1 MVKGFFLTLVLG
13 AFAAL
18 AFFSTPRVLRRTC
31 PVCQGSG
38 TYEADTPIAVGV
50 RGKVVERTRLLCPFC
65 DGGTLSLYDLR
76 QRRPRI
82 LQWMVSRQKL
92 PPELL
97 VKRVKEAFGQDGLDE
112 LHANNFFMK

>member
-1 MVKGFFLTLVLG
+1 MVKGFFLTLSLC

-18 AFFSTPRVLRRTC
+18 AWISAPRVLRRTC

-38 TYEADTPIAVGV
+38 YYLADAPIEVGMG
-50 RGKVVERTRLLCPFC
+50 GKVVQRSKLLCPFC

-76 QRRPRI
+76 ERRPKI

-92 PPELL
+92 PPDLL
-97 VKRVKEAFGQDGLDE
+97 VTRVKAAFGQEGLDE
-112 LHANNFFMK
+112 LHANHFFMK